1 MTIDRFRDDIELQTP
16 LAQFGQIYF
25 VSQISIIKVH
35 TRFPIQFIDQSNVL
49 KLACVRRQ

>member
-25 VSQISIIKVH
+25 VSQISIIKVA
-35 TRFPIQFIDQSNVL
+35 RFPIQFIDQSNVL
-49 KLACVRRQ
+49 KLACVRQQ